1 VPAGFSTDDVPIG
14 ISFLG
19 AAFSEARVLAIGYS
33 FEQATKVRRLPVHTP
48 LRAGESIAVP

>member
-1 VPAGFSTDDVPIG
+1 VPAGFSTDHLPIG

-19 AAFSEARVLAIGYS
+19 GAFTEARLLAIGYS
-33 FEQATKVRRLPVHTP
+33 FEQATRVRRLPVHTP